1 MLMKKN
7 SRSCT
12 RQQCPLLVSDPDNY
26 KEVNLHL
33 VGTIDSTINQFK
45 ALMEKA
51 RKFTEDSDF
60 TANDRTHS
68 SSKKSEDKVE
78 ETQT

>member
-1 MLMKKN
+1 
-7 SRSCT
+7 
-12 RQQCPLLVSDPDNY
+12 
-26 KEVNLHL
+26 
-33 VGTIDSTINQFK
+33 
-45 ALMEKA
+45 MEKA

>member
-1 MLMKKN
+1 
-7 SRSCT
+7 
-12 RQQCPLLVSDPDNY
+12 
-26 KEVNLHL
+26 
-33 VGTIDSTINQFK
+33 
-45 ALMEKA
+45 MEKA

-78 ETQT
+78 ETQTWKKDTALVMGDSILS